1 MAIRKKL
8 FQTEHTREKIRAAH
22 IINRL
27 HDYIDS
33 KIEMAPAQVKAAQ
46 VLLAKVLPD
55 LSAADITRHVET
67 TDPQELYNKLE
78 AIVGVEMAKALAAHM
93 IPTHNVSNTTLS
105 AESETKH

>member
-8 FQTEHTREKIRAAH
+8 FQTEATREKIRAAH

-27 HDYIDS
+27 HDYIDA
-33 KIEMAPAQVKAAQ
+33 KIEMAPAQVKACQ

-55 LSAADITRHVET
+55 LSASDITRHNET
-67 TDPQELYNKLE
+67 TDPQELYNRLE

-93 IPTHNVSNTTLS
+93 VPTHKIATSNV
-105 AESETKH
+105 ESETKH